1 MNQVSSAFSRR
12 SNKFAQKTPQKTI
25 LIDRKLKFQPYI
37 VDVRSIAVFTAN
49 FVTVRGVLAP
59 LSSSSD
65 TVQGSVL
72 LPHYRTLAF
81 QDSVL
86 TFED

>member
-1 MNQVSSAFSRR
+1 MLLA
-12 SNKFAQKTPQKTI
+12 AGQKNLLKNPQKTI

-37 VDVRSIAVFTAN
+37 VDVRSIAVFTPN
-49 FVTVRGVLAP
+49 FINGAW
-59 LSSSSD
+59 
-65 TVQGSVL
+65 
-72 LPHYRTLAF
+72 RTRAAF

>member
-12 SNKFAQKTPQKTI
+12 SRKLAQKTM

-59 LSSSSD
+59 LFRIACWH
-65 TVQGSVL
+65 L
-72 LPHYRTLAF
+72 RTELYI
-81 QDSVL
+81 
-86 TFED
+86 